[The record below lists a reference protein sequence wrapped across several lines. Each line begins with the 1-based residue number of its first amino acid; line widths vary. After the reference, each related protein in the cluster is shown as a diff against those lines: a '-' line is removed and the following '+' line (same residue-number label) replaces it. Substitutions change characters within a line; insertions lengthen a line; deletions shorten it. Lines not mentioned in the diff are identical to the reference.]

1 MVKKKNYTRENCNSQ
16 VRAAIKDQYGRTI
29 TLVGKHAFEWSIV
42 VDNGITV
49 KITTFSNSNNARKE
63 FKKFLSK

>member
-1 MVKKKNYTRENCNSQ
+1 MKNKKHYTRENCNSQ

-42 VDNGITV
+42 IDNGVTV
-49 KITTFSNSNNARKE
+49 KITTFPNSAKAKKE
-63 FKKFLSK
+63 WKRYL

>member
-1 MVKKKNYTRENCNSQ
+1 MKKKKHYTRENCNSQ

-42 VDNGITV
+42 IDNGVTV
-49 KITTFSNSNNARKE
+49 KITTFPNSSDARKE
-63 FKKFLSK
+63 FKKLSK